1 MPRLSLPPLL
11 LATAGACAFLLPP
24 TLLATGQEGPGPSAS
39 GPLVEFRS
47 AVEEGAEFIRSHRTV
62 HTYRS
67 PRRSGEGER
76 AASYRIQVAELG
88 ADGSGILRYTL
99 EAQHEE
105 RTDAMDPAGAL
116 RALGHFPGQA
126 MGMNQLPAQPSEL
139 RLSFDASGAVDL
151 SSEVPSGPIDDDD
164 AFIAALWLVD
174 FVGPVVRADGL
185 PLGFPPALR
194 VGQSFQAG
202 GQGGSGGGETFTLE
216 AMEEREGRRV
226 ARIGISGR
234 FATRESVGE
243 ASGHV
248 LFDVEEGRLV
258 EWVMTRR
265 TTVTDAE
272 GGSMTFESEDRMVPA
287 TP

>member
-1 MPRLSLPPLL
+1 MPRLPLPPLL
-11 LATAGACAFLLPP
+11 LAAAGACAFLLPSVLP
-24 TLLATGQEGPGPSAS
+24 AVGQEGPGPSAS

-47 AVEEGAEFIRSHRTV
+47 AVEEGAEFVRSHRTV

-67 PRRSGEGER
+67 PRRSGGGER
-76 AASYRIQVAELG
+76 TASYRIQVAELG

-105 RTDAMDPAGAL
+105 RTDAMDPADAL
-116 RALGHFPGQA
+116 RAMSHLPDQA
-126 MGMNQLPAQPSEL
+126 MGMDELPAQPSEL

-151 SSEVPSGPIDDDD
+151 SSEVPSGPIDEE
-164 AFIAALWLVD
+164 AFIAALWLAD

-194 VGQSFQAG
+194 VGQSFRAG
-202 GQGGSGGGETFTLE
+202 GQGGSGGTETFTLE
-216 AMEEREGRRV
+216 AMEERDGRRV

-248 LFDVEEGRLV
+248 LFDVEKGRLV

-265 TTVTDAE
+265 TTVTDA
-272 GGSMTFESEDRMVPA
+272 GDGSMTFESEDRIVPA